1 MSRFKLSLSANEM
14 GFLAAIIARLGS
26 TGKALT
32 IEELARYEAWE
43 SVYNK
48 MKRMYRP
55 DKKKFTLRLSSV
67 EASAMWNLICVAM
80 SCGFWDRALMAGVVL
95 SLEKQ
100 IDNELSIYNY
110 NRN

>member
-1 MSRFKLSLSANEM
+1 MGRFKLSLSGAEM
-14 GFLAAIIARLGS
+14 LYLGNVVRSVGS
-26 TGKALT
+26 TMKALT
-32 IEELARYEAWE
+32 IDELARYEAWE

-48 MKRMYRP
+48 MKRLFRP

-80 SCGFWDRALMAGVVL
+80 NCGYWDRALMAGVVQ

-100 IDNELSIYNY
+100 IDNELNIYNY

>member
-1 MSRFKLSLSANEM
+1 MGRFKLSLSGAEM
-14 GFLAAIIARLGS
+14 LYLGNVVRSVGS
-26 TGKALT
+26 TMKALN
-32 IEELARYEAWE
+32 IDELVRCEALE
-43 SVYNK
+43 GVYHK
-48 MKRMYRP
+48 MARMYRP

-80 SCGFWDRALMAGVVL
+80 NCGYWDRALMAGVVQ

-100 IDNELSIYNY
+100 IDNELNIYNY